1 MAKELAFAIIN
12 PYTIAKSRTGGIL
25 ARYIGRTQLDLVA
38 ARMFQPSRELADA
51 YAKLILEAEHASP
64 ELRQLLSDYVRR
76 SYGPDPI
83 TGRPRRAMFLLFEGE
98 DAYQK
103 IWDVTGGMAP
113 NEITGQT
120 IRDTFGDYV
129 LDESKKVQYFEPAVM
144 VAREA
149 GAGAAALK
157 LWARHATSDGGI
169 CAGATDVAQ
178 GGSVQRTLVLLKPDN
193 FRFRSLRPGN
203 IVDLLSRSGLR
214 IVAVKKF
221 NMTVAQA
228 EQFYGP
234 VLDVLESK
242 FEKIG
247 GKRVA
252 ESFLREFEFEVP
264 ADVLKEIC
272 QKLGRT
278 FALSQFERIVQF
290 MTGFKPSE
298 VALAERPNSGREECF
313 ALVYQGP
320 DAVRTIRQ
328 ILGPTDPS
336 QAEPGSVRRE
346 FGSDIMVNAAHASDS
361 PENAQRE
368 MNIIDV
374 AEDTIGRWVTQYYGA

>member
-51 YAKLILEAEHASP
+51 YAQLILEAEHASP
-64 ELRQLLSDYVRR
+64 DIRQLLADYVRR
-76 SYGPDPI
+76 SYGPDPL
-83 TGRPRRAMFLLFEGE
+83 TGRPRRVMFLLFEGE
-98 DAYQK
+98 DAFQK
-103 IWDVTGGMAP
+103 IWDVTGGVTP
-113 NEITGQT
+113 GVVTGQT

-129 LDESKKVQYFEPAVM
+129 LDENKGVQYFEPAVM
-144 VAREA
+144 VAREPSA
-149 GAGAAALK
+149 GSAALK
-157 LWARHATSDGGI
+157 LWARHSVSDGGI
-169 CAGATDVAQ
+169 CAEATDVAH
-178 GGSVQRTLVLLKPDN
+178 GGNVQRTLVLLKPDN

-234 VLDVLESK
+234 VVEALESR
-242 FEKIG
+242 FFKIG
-247 GKRVA
+247 GKRVGEA
-252 ESFLREFEFEVP
+252 FQREFEFQVP
-264 ADVLKEIC
+264 EESIKEIC
-272 QKLGRT
+272 RLLGRT
-278 FALSQFERIVQF
+278 FAVSQFELIVQF
-290 MTGFKPSE
+290 MTGHKPSE
-298 VALAERPNSGREECF
+298 VPAAEKSSSGREECF

-368 MNIIDV
+368 LDIINIT
-374 AEDTIGRWVTQYYGA
+374 EDTLGRWVSQYYGA